1 MSGFIY
7 DRHGNGVGFIEG
19 EFIHSLSG
27 QPIGQV
33 RETHS
38 YKITGEYIGEI
49 YKEMVVD
56 MNIGTLESIGYNIGP
71 GYPVYRGIPKNR
83 GAVETGYTE
92 VFYLL
97 TERINYVEQSLTNFG
112 YLVI

>member
-1 MSGFIY
+1 MSDFIY
-7 DRHGNGVGFIEG
+7 DAKGNGVGFIED

-33 RETHS
+33 RDTHI
-38 YKITGEYIGEI
+38 YKISGEYIGELHDN
-49 YKEMVVD
+49 MVVD
-56 MNIGTLESIGYNIGP
+56 MHLGTLESIGHSIEP
-71 GYPVYRGIPKNR
+71 GYPLYRGIPKNR
-83 GAVETGYTE
+83 GAVETEFTD

-97 TERINYVEQSLTNFG
+97 TERINYIDQSLSNYR

>member
-7 DRHGNGVGFIEG
+7 DSRGNGVGFVEG
-19 EFIHSLSG
+19 NFIHSLFG

-33 RETHS
+33 RQSHV
-38 YKITGEYIGEI
+38 YKISGEYIGEL
-49 YKEMVVD
+49 YNGMVVN
-56 MNIGTLESIGYNIGP
+56 MNIGTLESIGYSIDP

-83 GAVETGYTE
+83 GAVDLEYTE

-97 TERINYVEQSLTNFG
+97 SERINYIDQSLKSFG
-112 YLVI
+112 HLII

>member
-7 DRHGNGVGFIEG
+7 DSHGNGVGFIEG
-19 EFIHSLSG
+19 DFIHSLSG

-33 RETHS
+33 RETHI
-38 YKITGEYIGEI
+38 YKISGEYIGEI
-49 YKEMVVD
+49 YNEMVVD
-56 MNIGTLESIGYNIGP
+56 INIGTLESIGYNIDP
-71 GYPVYRGIPKNR
+71 GYPVYRGTPKNR
-83 GAVETGYTE
+83 GAVETEYTE

>member
-1 MSGFIY
+1 MSEFIF
-7 DRHGNGVGFIEG
+7 DSKGNGLGFIESN
-19 EFIHSLSG
+19 FIHSLSG

-33 RETHS
+33 RGTHI
-38 YKITGEYIGEI
+38 YKISGEYIGEFN
-49 YKEMVVD
+49 KGMVVD
-56 MNIGTLESIGYNIGP
+56 MNLGTLESIGYSIDP

-83 GAVETGYTE
+83 GEVKIEFTE

-97 TERINYVEQSLTNFG
+97 TERINYIDQSLNNFG